1 MYTYNHFDQTFVD
14 ERVAQFRDQTAR
26 FLAGQLSEDEF
37 RPLRLQNGLYV
48 QRHAPML
55 RVAVPYGELSSKQ
68 MRMFAHIARKYDKG
82 YGHFTTRQNIQYNW
96 PALETVPDILAD
108 LASVQMHGIQTSGNC
123 VRNVTSDHFAGIAAD
138 EITDPRPM
146 AELIRQWSTVQ
157 PEFLALPRKFKIAVN
172 AAKEDRTALQLHD
185 LAVEALSETTWRIWV
200 GGGMGRTPILA
211 RQFKDVP
218 RAEVLGWIESIL
230 RVYNLY
236 GRRDN
241 IYKARIKILVDAL
254 GIERFRTEVEEDFA
268 AMYRQELAI
277 TEASWNQMK
286 SHWSPSKTAPQVLQ
300 TYEGKNVDTGMAV
313 RQLRADNRAFDRWV
327 ERNVFQHKV
336 PGFAAVTI
344 SLKAPGRAPGDATGD
359 EMDLIAKWAD
369 DYSGG
374 ELRISHEQNLI
385 LADVPAAQLFSL
397 WSALTKAGMAKPTVG
412 LLTNIIACPGGDFCA
427 LANARSLPLAE
438 AILQRFDNID
448 YVHDLGDLDLNISG
462 CINSC
467 GHHHVGHIGILGV
480 DKNGEEWYQILL
492 GGAQGSQAS
501 LAKVIGPSFA
511 VEQVPGA
518 IARMLDVYV
527 NVRNE
532 GERFLET
539 YRRIGLLPFKAA
551 AYEFSEAK

>member
-1 MYTYNHFDQTFVD
+1 MYQYHPFDQTVVD

-26 FLAGQLSEDEF
+26 YLAGQLSEDEF

-48 QRHAPML
+48 QRQAPML
-55 RVAVPYGELSSKQ
+55 RVAIPYGEVSSKQ

-108 LASVQMHGIQTSGNC
+108 LASVQMHAIQTSGNC

-146 AELIRQWSTVQ
+146 AELIRQWSTLQ
-157 PEFLALPRKFKIAVN
+157 PEFAALPRKFKIAVS
-172 AAKEDRTALQLHD
+172 ASKEDRTALQLHD
-185 LAVEALSETTWRIWV
+185 LAVEAINESTWRIWV

-211 RQFKDVP
+211 KQFKDVP

-254 GIERFRTEVEEDFA
+254 GIEKFRSEVEEDFA

-277 TEASWNQMK
+277 TDASWNGVKTHWKPLK
-286 SHWSPSKTAPQVLQ
+286 SAPQVQ
-300 TYEGKNVDTGMAV
+300 ADGGVSV

-327 ERNVFQHKV
+327 ERNTFPHKT

-344 SLKAPGRAPGDATGD
+344 SLKAPGRAPGDATAD
-359 EMDLIAKWAD
+359 EMELIAQWAD
-369 DYSGG
+369 AYSGG
-374 ELRISHEQNLI
+374 ELRVSHEQNLI
-385 LADVPAAQLFSL
+385 LADVPAAQLFAL
-397 WSALTKAGMAKPTVG
+397 WSELSKAGMAKPTVG

-467 GHHHVGHIGILGV
+467 GHHHIGHIGILGV

-492 GGAQGSQAS
+492 GGAQGAQAS
-501 LAKVIGPSFA
+501 LAKVIGPSFS

-527 NVRNE
+527 SQRSE
-532 GERFLET
+532 GERFLDT
-539 YRRIGLLPFKAA
+539 YRRVGLPAFKAA
-551 AYEFSEAK
+551 AYETSEAN

>member
-1 MYTYNHFDQTFVD
+1 MYQYNPIDQTIVD
-14 ERVAQFRDQTAR
+14 ERVAQFRDQSAR

-48 QRHAPML
+48 QRQAPML
-55 RVAVPYGELSSKQ
+55 RVAVPYGEVSSKQ
-68 MRMFAHIARKYDKG
+68 MRMFAHIARKYDRG

-108 LASVQMHGIQTSGNC
+108 LASVQMHAIQTSGNC
-123 VRNVTSDHFAGIAAD
+123 VRNVTSDHFAGVAAD

-146 AELIRQWSTVQ
+146 AELIRQWSTLQ
-157 PEFLALPRKFKIAVN
+157 PEFAGLPRKFKIAVN

-185 LAVEALSETTWRIWV
+185 LAVEAMSETTWRIWV

-211 RQFKDVP
+211 KQFKDVP

-241 IYKARIKILVDAL
+241 IYKARIKILIDAL
-254 GIERFRTEVEEDFA
+254 GIEKFRSEVEEDFA
-268 AMYRQELAI
+268 AMYRDELAI
-277 TEASWNQMK
+277 TDASWTEMK
-286 SHWSPSKTAPQVLQ
+286 SHWTNAPRKIAADNGV
-300 TYEGKNVDTGMAV
+300 AI

-327 ERNVFQHKV
+327 ERNVFTHKT
-336 PGFAAVTI
+336 PGYAAVTI
-344 SLKAPGRAPGDATGD
+344 SLKAPGRAPGDATAD
-359 EMDLIAKWAD
+359 EMDLIAQWAD
-369 DYSGG
+369 AYSGG
-374 ELRISHEQNLI
+374 ELRVSHEQNLI
-385 LADVPAAQLFSL
+385 LADVPAAQLFAL
-397 WSALTKAGMAKPTVG
+397 WSELSKAGMAKPTVG

-438 AILQRFDNID
+438 AILQRFDD
-448 YVHDLGDLDLNISG
+448 VDFVHDLGDLDLNISG

-467 GHHHVGHIGILGV
+467 GHHHIGHIGILGV

-492 GGAQGSQAS
+492 GGAQGAQAS
-501 LAKVIGPSFA
+501 LAKVIGPSFS

-527 NVRNE
+527 NQRNE

-539 YRRIGLLPFKAA
+539 YRRVGLPAFKAA
-551 AYEFSEAK
+551 AYETSEAN

>member
-1 MYTYNHFDQTFVD
+1 MYQYNPIDQTIVD

-48 QRHAPML
+48 QRQAPML

-68 MRMFAHIARKYDKG
+68 MRMFAHVARKYDKG

-108 LASVQMHGIQTSGNC
+108 LASVQMHAIQTSGNC
-123 VRNVTSDHFAGIAAD
+123 VRNVTSDHFAGIAVD

-146 AELIRQWSTVQ
+146 AEMIRQWSTLQ
-157 PEFLALPRKFKIAVN
+157 PEFAGLPRKFKIAVN

-185 LAVEALSETTWRIWV
+185 LAVEALSESTWRIWV

-211 RQFKDVP
+211 KQFKDVP

-254 GIERFRTEVEEDFA
+254 GIEKFRSEVEEDFA

-277 TEASWNQMK
+277 TDTSWNAVK
-286 SHWSPSKTAPQVLQ
+286 SHWTSVPRKTAADNGV
-300 TYEGKNVDTGMAV
+300 AI

-327 ERNVFQHKV
+327 ERNVFTHKV
-336 PGFAAVTI
+336 PGYAAVTI
-344 SLKAPGRAPGDATGD
+344 SLKAPGRAPGDATAD
-359 EMDLIAKWAD
+359 EMDLIAQWAET
-369 DYSGG
+369 YSGG
-374 ELRISHEQNLI
+374 ELRVSHEQNLI
-385 LADVPAAQLFSL
+385 LADVPSAQLFAL
-397 WSALTKAGMAKPTVG
+397 WNALAKAGMAKPTVG

-438 AILQRFDNID
+438 AILQRFDDMD

-492 GGAQGSQAS
+492 GGAQGAQAS

-511 VEQVPGA
+511 VEHVPGA

-527 NVRNE
+527 AQRNE

-539 YRRIGLLPFKAA
+539 YRRVGLPAFKAA
-551 AYEFSEAK
+551 AYELSEAK

>member
-1 MYTYNHFDQTFVD
+1 MYQYNPFDQTVVD

-26 FLAGQLSEDEF
+26 FLSGQLSEDEF

-48 QRHAPML
+48 QRQAPML
-55 RVAVPYGELSSKQ
+55 RVAIPYGEVSSKQ

-108 LASVQMHGIQTSGNC
+108 LASVQMHAIQTSGNC

-138 EITDPRPM
+138 ELTDPRPM
-146 AELIRQWSTVQ
+146 AELIRQWSTLQ
-157 PEFLALPRKFKIAVN
+157 PEFAALPRKFKIAVS
-172 AAKEDRTALQLHD
+172 ASKEDRTALQLHD
-185 LAVEALSETTWRIWV
+185 LAVEAISETTWRIWV

-211 RQFKDVP
+211 KQFKDVP

-254 GIERFRTEVEEDFA
+254 GIEKFRSEVEEDFA

-277 TEASWNQMK
+277 TDASWNGVKTHWKPLK
-286 SHWSPSKTAPQVLQ
+286 STPQVSNAQ
-300 TYEGKNVDTGMAV
+300 NDNGVAI

-327 ERNVFQHKV
+327 ERNTFPHKT

-344 SLKAPGRAPGDATGD
+344 SLKAPGRAPGDATAD
-359 EMDLIAKWAD
+359 EMDLIAQWAD
-369 DYSGG
+369 GYSGG
-374 ELRISHEQNLI
+374 ELRVSHEQNLI
-385 LADVPAAQLFSL
+385 LADVPAAQLFAL
-397 WSALTKAGMAKPTVG
+397 WSELSKAGMAKPTVG

-467 GHHHVGHIGILGV
+467 GHHHIGHIGILGV

-492 GGAQGSQAS
+492 GGAQGAQAS
-501 LAKVIGPSFA
+501 LAKVIGPSFS

-527 NVRNE
+527 SERNE
-532 GERFLET
+532 GERFLDT
-539 YRRIGLLPFKAA
+539 YRRVGLPAFKAA
-551 AYEFSEAK
+551 AYETSEAN

>member
-1 MYTYNHFDQTFVD
+1 MYQYTPFDQTVVD

-26 FLAGQLSEDEF
+26 FLSGQLSEDEF
-37 RPLRLQNGLYV
+37 RPLRLQNGLYI
-48 QRHAPML
+48 QRQAPML
-55 RVAVPYGELSSKQ
+55 RVAIPYGEVSSKQ

-108 LASVQMHGIQTSGNC
+108 LASVQMHAIQTSGNC

-138 EITDPRPM
+138 ELTDPRPM
-146 AELIRQWSTVQ
+146 AELIRQWSTLQ
-157 PEFLALPRKFKIAVN
+157 PEFAALPRKFKIAVS
-172 AAKEDRTALQLHD
+172 ASKEDRTALQLHD
-185 LAVEALSETTWRIWV
+185 LAVEAISETTWRIWV

-211 RQFKDVP
+211 KQFKDVP

-254 GIERFRTEVEEDFA
+254 GIEKFRSEVEEDFA

-277 TEASWNQMK
+277 TDTSWNGVKTHWKPLK
-286 SHWSPSKTAPQVLQ
+286 SAPQVHADN
-300 TYEGKNVDTGMAV
+300 GVAI

-327 ERNVFQHKV
+327 ERNTFPHKT

-344 SLKAPGRAPGDATGD
+344 SLKAPGRAPGDATAD
-359 EMDLIAKWAD
+359 EMELIAQWAD
-369 DYSGG
+369 AYSGG
-374 ELRISHEQNLI
+374 ELRVSHEQNLI
-385 LADVPAAQLFSL
+385 LADVPAAQLFAL
-397 WSALTKAGMAKPTVG
+397 WSELSKAGMAKPTVG

-467 GHHHVGHIGILGV
+467 GHHHIGHIGILGV

-492 GGAQGSQAS
+492 GGAQGAQAS
-501 LAKVIGPSFA
+501 LAKVIGPSFS

-527 NVRNE
+527 SQRSD
-532 GERFLET
+532 GERFLDT
-539 YRRIGLLPFKAA
+539 YRRLGLPAFKAA
-551 AYEFSEAK
+551 AYETSEAN

>member
-1 MYTYNHFDQTFVD
+1 MYQYNPFDQTVVE

-26 FLAGQLSEDEF
+26 FLSGQLSEEEF

-108 LASVQMHGIQTSGNC
+108 LASVQMHAIQTSGNC

-146 AELIRQWSTVQ
+146 AELIRQWSTLQ
-157 PEFLALPRKFKIAVN
+157 PEFAGLPRKFKIAVS
-172 AAKEDRTALQLHD
+172 ASKEDRTALQLHD
-185 LAVEALSETTWRIWV
+185 LAVEAITESTWRIWV

-211 RQFKDVP
+211 KQFKDVP

-254 GIERFRTEVEEDFA
+254 GIEKFRSEVEEDFA
-268 AMYRQELAI
+268 AMYRKELTI
-277 TEASWNQMK
+277 TDASWSAVK
-286 SHWSPSKTAPQVLQ
+286 SHWQLLKSTSQ
-300 TYEGKNVDTGMAV
+300 THADNGVAI

-327 ERNVFQHKV
+327 ERNTFPHKT

-344 SLKAPGRAPGDATGD
+344 SLKAPGRAPGDATAD
-359 EMDLIAKWAD
+359 EMDLIAQWAD
-369 DYSGG
+369 TYSGG
-374 ELRISHEQNLI
+374 ELRVSHEQNLI
-385 LADVPAAQLFSL
+385 LADVPAAQLFAL
-397 WSALTKAGMAKPTVG
+397 WSDLSKAGMAKPTVG
-412 LLTNIIACPGGDFCA
+412 LLTNLIACPGGDFCA

-467 GHHHVGHIGILGV
+467 GHHHIGHIGILGV

-492 GGAQGSQAS
+492 GGAQGAQAS
-501 LAKVIGPSFA
+501 LAKVIGPSFS

-527 NVRNE
+527 NQRNE

-539 YRRIGLLPFKAA
+539 YRRLGLPAFKAA
-551 AYEFSEAK
+551 AYETSETN

>member
-1 MYTYNHFDQTFVD
+1 MYQYNPIDQTIVD

-48 QRHAPML
+48 QRQAPML
-55 RVAVPYGELSSKQ
+55 RVAVPYGEMSSKQ

-108 LASVQMHGIQTSGNC
+108 LASVQMHAIQTSGNC
-123 VRNVTSDHFAGIAAD
+123 VRNVTSDHFAGIAVD

-146 AELIRQWSTVQ
+146 AELIRQWSTLQ
-157 PEFLALPRKFKIAVN
+157 PEFAGLPRKFKIAVN

-185 LAVEALSETTWRIWV
+185 LAVEALSESTWRIWV

-211 RQFKDVP
+211 KQFKDVS

-241 IYKARIKILVDAL
+241 IYKARIKILVDAM
-254 GIERFRTEVEEDFA
+254 GIEKFRSEVEADFA
-268 AMYRQELAI
+268 AMYRQELAV
-277 TEASWNQMK
+277 TDTSWNAVK
-286 SHWSPSKTAPQVLQ
+286 AHWTNTPKKTAADSGV
-300 TYEGKNVDTGMAV
+300 AI

-327 ERNVFQHKV
+327 ERNVFTHKV
-336 PGFAAVTI
+336 PGYAAVTI
-344 SLKAPGRAPGDATGD
+344 SLKAPGRAPGDATAD
-359 EMDLIAKWAD
+359 EMDLIAQWAD
-369 DYSGG
+369 TYSGG
-374 ELRISHEQNLI
+374 ELRVSHEQNLI
-385 LADVPAAQLFSL
+385 LADVPAAQLFAL
-397 WSALTKAGMAKPTVG
+397 WKELTAAGMAKPTVG
-412 LLTNIIACPGGDFCA
+412 LLTNLIACPGGDFCA

-438 AILQRFDNID
+438 AILQRFDDID

-527 NVRNE
+527 AQRNE

-539 YRRIGLLPFKAA
+539 YRRVGLPAFKAA
-551 AYEFSEAK
+551 AYELSEAK

>member
-1 MYTYNHFDQTFVD
+1 MYQYNPIDQTVVE

-26 FLAGQLSEDEF
+26 FMAGQLSEDEF
-37 RPLRLQNGLYV
+37 RPLRLQNGLYI
-48 QRHAPML
+48 QRQAPML
-55 RVAVPYGELSSKQ
+55 RVAVPYGEVSSKQ
-68 MRMFAHIARKYDKG
+68 MRMFAHIARKYDRG

-108 LASVQMHGIQTSGNC
+108 LASVQMHAIQTSGNC
-123 VRNVTSDHFAGIAAD
+123 VRNVTSDHFAGVAAD

-146 AELIRQWSTVQ
+146 AELIRQWSTLQ
-157 PEFLALPRKFKIAVN
+157 PEFNALPRKFKIAVN

-185 LAVEALSETTWRIWV
+185 LAVEALSEQTWRIWV

-211 RQFKDVP
+211 KQFADVP

-254 GIERFRTEVEEDFA
+254 GIEKFRSEVEEDFA

-277 TEASWNQMK
+277 TDASWNAMRN
-286 SHWSPSKTAPQVLQ
+286 HWKTTNTAPQV
-300 TYEGKNVDTGMAV
+300 YADNGVAI
-313 RQLRADNRAFDRWV
+313 RQLRADNRAFDRWI
-327 ERNVFQHKV
+327 ERNTFAHKT

-344 SLKAPGRAPGDATGD
+344 SLKAPGRAPGDATAD
-359 EMDLIAKWAD
+359 EMDAIAQWAD
-369 DYSGG
+369 IYSGG
-374 ELRISHEQNLI
+374 ELRVSHEQNLI
-385 LADVPAAQLFSL
+385 LADVPAAQLFAL
-397 WSALTKAGMAKPTVG
+397 WNELSAAGMAKPTVG

-438 AILQRFDNID
+438 AILQRFDD
-448 YVHDLGDLDLNISG
+448 VDFVHDLGDLDLNISG

-467 GHHHVGHIGILGV
+467 GHHHIGHIGILGV

-501 LAKVIGPSFA
+501 LAKVIGPSFS

-518 IARMLDVYV
+518 IARMLNVYV
-527 NVRNE
+527 EQRAE
-532 GERFLET
+532 GERFLEA
-539 YRRIGLLPFKAA
+539 YRRLGVAPFKAA
-551 AYEFSEAK
+551 AYELSEQS

>member
-1 MYTYNHFDQTFVD
+1 MYQYNPFDQTVVE

-26 FLAGQLSEDEF
+26 FLSGQLSEEEF

-108 LASVQMHGIQTSGNC
+108 LASVQMHAIQTSGNC

-146 AELIRQWSTVQ
+146 AELIRQWSTLQ
-157 PEFLALPRKFKIAVN
+157 PEFAGLPRKFKIAVS
-172 AAKEDRTALQLHD
+172 ASKEDRTALQLHD
-185 LAVEALSETTWRIWV
+185 LAVEAITESTWRIWV

-211 RQFKDVP
+211 KQFKDVP

-254 GIERFRTEVEEDFA
+254 GIEKFRSEVEEDFA
-268 AMYRQELAI
+268 AMYRKELAI
-277 TEASWNQMK
+277 TDASWSAVK
-286 SHWSPSKTAPQVLQ
+286 SHWQPLKPMPQIHADNGV
-300 TYEGKNVDTGMAV
+300 AI

-327 ERNVFQHKV
+327 ERNTFPHKT
-336 PGFAAVTI
+336 PGLAAVTI
-344 SLKAPGRAPGDATGD
+344 SLKAPGRAPGDATAD
-359 EMDLIAKWAD
+359 EMDLIAQWAD
-369 DYSGG
+369 TYSGG
-374 ELRISHEQNLI
+374 ELRVSHEQNLI
-385 LADVPAAQLFSL
+385 LADVPAAQLFAL
-397 WSALTKAGMAKPTVG
+397 WSDLSKAGMAKPTVG
-412 LLTNIIACPGGDFCA
+412 LLTNLIACPGGDFCA
-427 LANARSLPLAE
+427 LANARSLPLAD

-467 GHHHVGHIGILGV
+467 GHHHIGHIGILGV

-492 GGAQGSQAS
+492 GGAQGAQAS
-501 LAKVIGPSFA
+501 LAKVIGPSFS

-527 NVRNE
+527 NQRQE

-539 YRRIGLLPFKAA
+539 YRRVGLPAFKAA
-551 AYEFSEAK
+551 AYETSETN

>member
-1 MYTYNHFDQTFVD
+1 MYQYNPFDQTVVD

-26 FLAGQLSEDEF
+26 FLSGQLSEDEF

-48 QRHAPML
+48 QRQAPML

-68 MRMFAHIARKYDKG
+68 MRMFAHIARKYDRG

-108 LASVQMHGIQTSGNC
+108 LASVQMHAIQTSGNC

-138 EITDPRPM
+138 ELTDPRPM
-146 AELIRQWSTVQ
+146 AELIRQWSTLQ
-157 PEFLALPRKFKIAVN
+157 PEFAALPRKFKIAVS
-172 AAKEDRTALQLHD
+172 ASKEDRTALQLHD
-185 LAVEALSETTWRIWV
+185 LAVEAINESTWRIWV

-211 RQFKDVP
+211 KQFKDVP

-254 GIERFRTEVEEDFA
+254 GIEKFRSEVEEDFA

-277 TEASWNQMK
+277 TDTSWNAVRTHWKPLK
-286 SHWSPSKTAPQVLQ
+286 SAPQLNADNGV
-300 TYEGKNVDTGMAV
+300 GI

-327 ERNVFQHKV
+327 ERNTFPHKT

-344 SLKAPGRAPGDATGD
+344 SLKAPGRAPGDATAD
-359 EMDLIAKWAD
+359 EMDLIAQWAD
-369 DYSGG
+369 AYSGG
-374 ELRISHEQNLI
+374 ELRVSHEQNLI
-385 LADVPAAQLFSL
+385 LADVPAAQLFAL
-397 WSALTKAGMAKPTVG
+397 WSELSKAGMAKPTVG

-467 GHHHVGHIGILGV
+467 GHHHIGHIGILGV

-492 GGAQGSQAS
+492 GGAQGAQAS
-501 LAKVIGPSFA
+501 LAKVIGPSFS

-527 NVRNE
+527 SERSE
-532 GERFLET
+532 GERFLDT
-539 YRRIGLLPFKAA
+539 YRRVGLPAFKAA
-551 AYEFSEAK
+551 AYETSEAN

>member
-1 MYTYNHFDQTFVD
+1 
-14 ERVAQFRDQTAR
+14 
-26 FLAGQLSEDEF
+26 
-37 RPLRLQNGLYV
+37 
-48 QRHAPML
+48 
-55 RVAVPYGELSSKQ
+55 
-68 MRMFAHIARKYDKG
+68 
-82 YGHFTTRQNIQYNW
+82 
-96 PALETVPDILAD
+96 
-108 LASVQMHGIQTSGNC
+108 
-123 VRNVTSDHFAGIAAD
+123 
-138 EITDPRPM
+138 
-146 AELIRQWSTVQ
+146 
-157 PEFLALPRKFKIAVN
+157 
-172 AAKEDRTALQLHD
+172 
-185 LAVEALSETTWRIWV
+185 V

-211 RQFKDVP
+211 KQFKDVP

-254 GIERFRTEVEEDFA
+254 GIEKFRSEVEEDFA

-277 TEASWNQMK
+277 TDTSWNGVKTHWKPLK
-286 SHWSPSKTAPQVLQ
+286 SAPQVHADN
-300 TYEGKNVDTGMAV
+300 GVAI

-327 ERNVFQHKV
+327 ERNTFPHKT

-344 SLKAPGRAPGDATGD
+344 SLKAPGRAPGDATAD
-359 EMDLIAKWAD
+359 EMELIAQWAD
-369 DYSGG
+369 AYSGG
-374 ELRISHEQNLI
+374 ELRVSHEQNLI
-385 LADVPAAQLFSL
+385 LADVPAAQLFAL
-397 WSALTKAGMAKPTVG
+397 WSELSKAGMAKPTVG

-467 GHHHVGHIGILGV
+467 GHHHIGHIGILGV

-492 GGAQGSQAS
+492 GGAQGAQAS
-501 LAKVIGPSFA
+501 LAKVIGPSFS

-527 NVRNE
+527 SQRSE
-532 GERFLET
+532 GERFLDT
-539 YRRIGLLPFKAA
+539 YRRVGLPAFKAA
-551 AYEFSEAK
+551 AYETSEAN

>member
-1 MYTYNHFDQTFVD
+1 MYQYTPFDQTVVD

-26 FLAGQLSEDEF
+26 FLSGQLSEDEF

-48 QRHAPML
+48 QRQAPML
-55 RVAVPYGELSSKQ
+55 RVAIPYGEVSSKQ

-108 LASVQMHGIQTSGNC
+108 LASVQMHAIQTSGNC

-138 EITDPRPM
+138 ELTDPRPM
-146 AELIRQWSTVQ
+146 AELIRQWSTLQ
-157 PEFLALPRKFKIAVN
+157 PEFAALPRKFKIAVS
-172 AAKEDRTALQLHD
+172 ASKEDRTALQLHD
-185 LAVEALSETTWRIWV
+185 LAVEAISETTWRIWV

-211 RQFKDVP
+211 KQFKDVP

-254 GIERFRTEVEEDFA
+254 GIEKFRSEVEEDFA

-277 TEASWNQMK
+277 TDTSWNGVKTHWKPLK
-286 SHWSPSKTAPQVLQ
+286 SAPQVHADN
-300 TYEGKNVDTGMAV
+300 GVAI

-327 ERNVFQHKV
+327 ERNTFPHKT

-344 SLKAPGRAPGDATGD
+344 SLKAPGRAPGDATAD
-359 EMDLIAKWAD
+359 EMELIAQWAD
-369 DYSGG
+369 AYSGG
-374 ELRISHEQNLI
+374 ELRVSHEQNLI
-385 LADVPAAQLFSL
+385 LADVPAAQLFAL
-397 WSALTKAGMAKPTVG
+397 WSELSKAGMAKPTVG

-467 GHHHVGHIGILGV
+467 GHHHIGHIGILGV

-492 GGAQGSQAS
+492 GGAQGAQAS
-501 LAKVIGPSFA
+501 LAKVIGPSFS

-527 NVRNE
+527 SQRSE
-532 GERFLET
+532 GERFLDT
-539 YRRIGLLPFKAA
+539 YRRVGLPAFKAA
-551 AYEFSEAK
+551 AYETSEAN